1 MRRSAALFV
10 VLLALAACGS
20 GVLSSGSGRPGTQ
33 QFTRSVPAVPRQLI
47 RAGLEVFGR
56 YAIPIAESDEPGG
69 RVRTMP
75 VNLRAM
81 ANRFATA
88 PVSCVASTPQDEP
101 VQVQFDLQVRRTDQG
116 SAMTLEADR
125 KGSSGCVVRTE
136 FISSLLSEIERA
148 AGES

>member
-10 VLLALAACGS
+10 VLLVLGACGS

-56 YAIPIAESDEPGG
+56 YGIPIAESDEPNG
-69 RVRTMP
+69 RVRTMS

-81 ANRFATA
+81 TNRFATA
-88 PVSCVASTPQDEP
+88 PLSCVASTPRDEP
-101 VQVQFDLQVRRTDQG
+101 AQVQFDLQVRRTDQG
-116 SAMTLEADR
+116 SAVTLEAER
-125 KGSSGCVVRTE
+125 KGGSGCVVRTE
-136 FISSLLSEIERA
+136 FISSLLSEIERE
-148 AGES
+148 AGQP

>member
-10 VLLALAACGS
+10 VLLALGACGS
-20 GVLSSGSGRPGTQ
+20 GILSSGSGRPGTQ

-56 YAIPIAESDEPGG
+56 YGIPIAESDEPNG
-69 RVRTMP
+69 RVRTMS

-81 ANRFATA
+81 TNRFATA
-88 PVSCVASTPQDEP
+88 PLSCVASTPRDEP
-101 VQVQFDLQVRRTDQG
+101 AQVQFDLQVRRTDQG
-116 SAMTLEADR
+116 SAVTLEAKR

-136 FISSLLSEIERA
+136 FISSLLSEIERE
-148 AGES
+148 AGQP